1 MNWIIPTYKRPHII
15 LSHTLKLLERLEI
28 PQKDIFIV
36 VGCDDEND
44 FNEYFYPI
52 NDLYPSINI
61 LVGDNS
67 NCLASQLNFIRN
79 ELLEEIE
86 QNEQNGIE
94 RAKRLEGI
102 LIKLIDNSK
111 ISEMKLTDLDGS
123 VKLLL
128 HYLAEEKAKNKEQLL
143 KKIKEWC

>member
-1 MNWIIPTYKRPHII
+1 M
-15 LSHTLKLLERLEI
+15 
-28 PQKDIFIV
+28 DIFA
-36 VGCDDEND
+36 
-44 FNEYFYPI
+44 
-52 NDLYPSINI
+52 I
-61 LVGDNS
+61 LDSYGIP
-67 NCLASQLNFIRN
+67 LAVAALFAAYIHKQESFIRN

-102 LIKLIDNSK
+102 LIKLIDNAK
-111 ISEMKLTDLDGS
+111 QNDMKLTDLNGS